1 LKEVKIG
8 LFLGAGAS
16 VPYGKPTTQVLKNE
30 LMKKYTNLASESNN
44 SDYYYIQSIIGF
56 PEFKD
61 IEHVLQCIK
70 EVDDFFTLSRYGAYY
85 LLNHNLQFQFP
96 GRPWGLQTLTDRTK
110 DIRRMLEDDVFENY
124 AWDYSVDPE
133 LDTIFDSLF
142 SLIKSKSNE
151 IQVFTT
157 NYDRAVEE
165 YCSKREKNC
174 RCIDGFQSDEYSNR
188 RIWGRGYSR
197 PAAEGKMN
205 VYLYKL
211 HGSLNWKRHK
221 SYGIEATGE
230 ERRSSDSNYV
240 ENLLVYPTLSP
251 KDGTEIEPYKTIR
264 EEFKRFMETAD
275 ACIIIGFSF
284 RDSHLNMI
292 FSDFLKRGKR
302 IIAVSPSADEN
313 IYTNLLERK
322 DISEPEVL
330 EAKTSQ
336 EMVYL
341 LRENRTVVTIN
352 QPLKPNNIADV
363 SILITA
369 AIRSLFT

>member
-1 LKEVKIG
+1 
-8 LFLGAGAS
+8 
-16 VPYGKPTTQVLKNE
+16 
-30 LMKKYTNLASESNN
+30 
-44 SDYYYIQSIIGF
+44 
-56 PEFKD
+56 
-61 IEHVLQCIK
+61 
-70 EVDDFFTLSRYGAYY
+70 
-85 LLNHNLQFQFP
+85 
-96 GRPWGLQTLTDRTK
+96 
-110 DIRRMLEDDVFENY
+110 
-124 AWDYSVDPE
+124 
-133 LDTIFDSLF
+133 
-142 SLIKSKSNE
+142 
-151 IQVFTT
+151 
-157 NYDRAVEE
+157 
-165 YCSKREKNC
+165 
-174 RCIDGFQSDEYSNR
+174 
-188 RIWGRGYSR
+188 
-197 PAAEGKMN
+197 
-205 VYLYKL
+205 
-211 HGSLNWKRHK
+211 
-221 SYGIEATGE
+221 
-230 ERRSSDSNYV
+230 
-240 ENLLVYPTLSP
+240 VYPTLSP